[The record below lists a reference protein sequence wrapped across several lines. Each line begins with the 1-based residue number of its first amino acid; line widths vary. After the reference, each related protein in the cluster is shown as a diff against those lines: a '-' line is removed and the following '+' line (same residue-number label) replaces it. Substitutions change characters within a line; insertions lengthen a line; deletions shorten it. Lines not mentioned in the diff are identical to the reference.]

1 MVFGD
6 LILASQIFDDSR
18 GIVSNSCQGKLTA
31 NIFFGK
37 AGVGKSTLAGLI
49 STAPGIFEVG
59 TVTLLIN
66 KCSFRIIPFKKS
78 TNYLII

>member
-66 KCSFRIIPFKKS
+66 KRSLRIIPCKK
-78 TNYLII
+78 